1 MVALAILCTTRQIK
15 VLTCSCW
22 NVVFMIRICLLI
34 YSTGLIKAQKKVEVE
49 EFCFF
54 CDQEHRKIMKHVS
67 TRWLCLDTA
76 VTRILRLYQPL
87 RSYFLSQEVKPN
99 LLERPGVLFA
109 DPMRKISLFFY

>member
-22 NVVFMIRICLLI
+22 NVVFMIRICL
-34 YSTGLIKAQKKVEVE
+34 YWFDKSSKKKVEVE

-76 VTRILRLYQPL
+76 VTRTLRLYQPL
-87 RSYFLSQEVKPN
+87 RSYFLSQEVRPN
-99 LLERPGVLFA
+99 LVETLDVLFA
-109 DPMRKISLFFY
+109 DPMRKIFLFFC